1 MSKIIKINTDYKAT
15 PEYRSALTDSVELL
29 NNIEFDL
36 QNLIVNLATTGKWK
50 EWSDSIPVGSK
61 FDFTEEMLKDTGDNN
76 VNELAGLLENILI
89 LKEKLKLGL

>member
-15 PEYRSALTDSVELL
+15 TEYRSALTDSIEWL

-36 QNLIVNLATTGKWK
+36 QTLIVNLSTTGKWK
-50 EWSDSIPVGSK
+50 EWSDSIPIGAK

-76 VNELAGLLENILI
+76 VNELAGLLENIII